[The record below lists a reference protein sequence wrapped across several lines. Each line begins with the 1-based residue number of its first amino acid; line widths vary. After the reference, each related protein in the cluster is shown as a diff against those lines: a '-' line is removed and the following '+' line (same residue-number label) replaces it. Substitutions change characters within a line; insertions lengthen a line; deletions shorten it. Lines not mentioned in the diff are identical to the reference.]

1 MEESRD
7 ATAGIKE
14 ILRSAIPGKLSS
26 RRRIWLA
33 SAVLAVLLAGAA
45 ILYASAG
52 NSKVRYRTSE
62 VKQGDLT
69 VTVTATGT
77 LQPVKQVE
85 VGTEVSGTIKTVMV
99 DYNDKVREGQVL
111 AKLDTSKLEAQAL
124 QSEATLNSAKAKLL
138 EAEATV
144 TETQSKLNRFRESL
158 ELSGGKVPSR
168 AEFDSAEAAFKR
180 AQAQEA
186 TTRADIAK
194 AEATLKANR
203 SDLTKATIRAPISG
217 IVLERKVEPGQTVA
231 ASLQTPLL
239 FKLAEDLRQMELHI
253 FVDEA
258 DVGQVR
264 EGQTAFF
271 TVDAFPDKKFPAR
284 VKQARFA
291 SRTENN
297 VVTYETVLEVNNAD
311 MLLRPGMTAT
321 AFITVNGV
329 SNAVLV
335 PNAALRFSPPQ
346 NKSQKQGSGGSTLLA
361 SLLSRRP
368 PGSNV
373 QSRQPR
379 QNESPIVWKVEGE
392 SLVRVPVRLGV
403 TDGVLTQVVEG
414 DIAPGT
420 IIATDIVRT
429 KQ

>member
-1 MEESRD
+1 MEENRD
-7 ATAGIKE
+7 ATEDIKE
-14 ILRSAIPGKLSS
+14 TLESAGPHKLLSK
-26 RRRIWLA
+26 RTIWLGLV
-33 SAVLAVLLAGAA
+33 VLAALLVGAA
-45 ILYASAG
+45 ILYASTG
-52 NSKVRYRTSE
+52 NSKVQYRTSE

-99 DYNDKVREGQVL
+99 DYNDKVKEGQVL
-111 AKLDTSKLEAQAL
+111 AKLDTTKLEAQIL
-124 QSEATLNSAKAKLL
+124 QSEATLKSARAKLL

-144 TETQSKLNRFRESL
+144 AETKSKLNRFRESL

-168 AEFDSAEAAFKR
+168 TEFDSAEAAFKR

-186 TTRADIAK
+186 TARADIAK
-194 AEATLKANR
+194 AEATLKANK
-203 SDLTKATIRAPISG
+203 SDLAKATIRAPING

-239 FKLAEDLRQMELHI
+239 FKLAEDLRQMELRI

-258 DVGQVR
+258 DVGRVT
-264 EGQTAFF
+264 EGQTAIF

-291 SRTENN
+291 STTENN
-297 VVTYETVLEVNNAD
+297 VVTYETVLEVGNAD

-321 AFITVNGV
+321 AFVTVDGV
-329 SNAVLV
+329 SNSILV
-335 PNAALRFSPPQ
+335 PNAALRFAPPQ
-346 NKSQKQGSGGSTLLA
+346 NKSQKQASGGNTLLA

-368 PGSNV
+368 PGSTV
-373 QSRQPR
+373 QSKQPK
-379 QNESPIVWKVEGE
+379 QNDTPTVWKVEGE
-392 SLVRVPVRLGV
+392 NLVRVPVKLGV
-403 TDGVLTQVVEG
+403 TDGTMTQVVEG
-414 DIAPGT
+414 DLAPGT
-420 IIATDIVRT
+420 VIATDIVRA
-429 KQ
+429 Q

>member
-1 MEESRD
+1 MEESRN
-7 ATAGIKE
+7 ATDIKE
-14 ILRSAIPGKLSS
+14 ILKSAGPGKLLS
-26 RRRIWLA
+26 RRMIWLA
-33 SAVLAVLLAGAA
+33 FVALAVLLIGAA
-45 ILYASAG
+45 ILYASTG

-77 LQPVKQVE
+77 LQPVKQIE
-85 VGTEVSGTIKTVMV
+85 VGTEISGTIKTVMV
-99 DYNDKVREGQVL
+99 DYNDRVKEGQVL
-111 AKLDTSKLEAQAL
+111 EKLDSTKLEAQIL
-124 QSEATLNSAKAKLL
+124 QSEATLKSARAKLL

-144 TETQSKLNRFRESL
+144 AETQSKLNRFRESL
-158 ELSGGKVPSR
+158 ELSGGKAPSR
-168 AEFDSAEAAFKR
+168 TEFDSAEAAFKR

-186 TTRADIAK
+186 TARADIAK
-194 AEATLKANR
+194 ADATLKANR
-203 SDLTKATIRAPISG
+203 SDLAKATIRAPING

-239 FKLAEDLRQMELHI
+239 FKLAEDLRQMELRI

-258 DVGQVR
+258 DVGQVI
-264 EGQTAFF
+264 EGQTAIF

-291 SRTENN
+291 STTENN

-335 PNAALRFSPPQ
+335 PNAALRFNPPQ
-346 NKSQKQGSGGSTLLA
+346 NKSQKQGSGGNTLLA

-373 QSRQPR
+373 QPKQQK
-379 QNESPIVWKVEGE
+379 QNESPTVWKVEGE
-392 SLVRVPVRLGV
+392 GLVRIPVKLGV
-403 TDGVLTQVVEG
+403 TDGMMTQIVEG
-414 DIAPGT
+414 NLTPGT
-420 IIATDIVRT
+420 VIATDIVRA